1 MSDVVDGPP
10 AEAED
15 RLGLIALAAEASPDG
30 ILIVGPNGDIRA
42 RNSRFAEI
50 WGFGD
55 DLLATASDDAAL
67 AEAMNRVADPDA
79 FIGRVRELSETRATS
94 RDEIAL
100 RDGRVLDRYGTPLH
114 DSGGADIGY
123 AWYFRDISEQRQTE
137 IELRDLATT
146 LQATLLPPVRP
157 HVPGMDIGTR
167 YRAADRV
174 IGVGGD
180 FLDVFRV
187 GTNAWGLSIGDVCGR
202 GGPAAAL
209 AALSRHS
216 VRAAAVHHALP
227 TVVLGE
233 VNEALLSEPE
243 LGERFTSVV
252 FARLELDLCG
262 AWVTLCSAGHPRP
275 IVVRTA
281 GWVDLRGQPGTLLG
295 LFPDPTLGNDRV
307 GLGPGD
313 SLVFCTDGITEA
325 RRPGSTEE
333 FGDEEL
339 ARVLLDTAGR
349 SADEIAG
356 AVMDAVLAYADDVN
370 DDMAVLVVTVPPD
383 AKDDPEGRIERAT
396 GVPFDEAVIPR
407 YPLSSPSE
415 GLPDAKPLPPREAR
429 AVFGC
434 APAEVRRARDFVAS
448 AVRSWRMPEVA
459 SSELALLTSELATN
473 AVLHARTEFTIV
485 VRYSGPS
492 IRVEVGDG
500 SRSAPQRRET
510 VEEDTSGRGLN
521 LVEMLAADWGVLE
534 TLNGKRVW
542 FEMPASPEQPG

>member
-79 FIGRVRELSETRATS
+79 FIGRVRELYETRATS

-100 RDGRVLDRYGTPLH
+100 RDGRVLDRHGTPLH
-114 DSGGADIGY
+114 DRTGTDIGY

-187 GTNAWGLSIGDVCGR
+187 GTNVWGLSIGDVCGR

-216 VRAAAVHHALP
+216 VRAAAVHHTLP
-227 TVVLGE
+227 TAVLAE

-275 IVVRTA
+275 IVVRKA

-325 RRPGSTEE
+325 RRPNSTEE

-356 AVMDAVLAYADDVN
+356 AVMDAVRAYAADVN

-396 GVPFDEAVIPR
+396 GVPFGDAVIPG

-415 GLPDAKPLPPREAR
+415 GLPDAQPLPPREAR

-434 APAEVRRARDFVAS
+434 EPAEVRRARDFVAS
-448 AVRSWRMPEVA
+448 AVRSWRMPEMA
-459 SSELALLTSELATN
+459 SNELALLTSELATN

-485 VRYSGPS
+485 VRFSGDS

-500 SRSAPQRRET
+500 SRSSPQRRRA

-521 LVEMLAADWGVLE
+521 LVEMLAAGWGMLE
-534 TLNGKRVW
+534 TLHGKRVW
-542 FEMPASPEQPG
+542 FEMLASPEQPG

>member
-1 MSDVVDGPP
+1 MSDVVEGPP

-30 ILIVGPNGDIRA
+30 ILIVGPDGDIRA

-55 DLLATASDDAAL
+55 DVLATASDDAAL

-79 FIGRVRELSETRATS
+79 FIGRVRELYETRATS

-114 DSGGADIGY
+114 DSAGADIGY

-187 GTNAWGLSIGDVCGR
+187 DTNAWGLSIGDVCGR

-227 TVVLGE
+227 TAVLGE

-448 AVRSWRMPEVA
+448 AVRSWRMPEMA

-473 AVLHARTEFTIV
+473 AVLHARTEFTVV
-485 VRYSGPS
+485 VRYSGAL

-500 SRSAPQRRET
+500 SRSAPQRRDA

-521 LVEMLAADWGVLE
+521 LVETLATDWGVLE

-542 FEMPASPEQPG
+542 FEMPASSEQPG